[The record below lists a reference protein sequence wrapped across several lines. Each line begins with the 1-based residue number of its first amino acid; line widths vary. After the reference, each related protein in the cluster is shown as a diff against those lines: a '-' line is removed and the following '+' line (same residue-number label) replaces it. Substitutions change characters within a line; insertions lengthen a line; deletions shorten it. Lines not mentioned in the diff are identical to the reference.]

1 MFAYVKVSVYER
13 RKKERNRERER
24 DSIEGMKKRC
34 YQNIFVDEWANV
46 NEDALVLCRLLE

>member
-1 MFAYVKVSVYER
+1 MNEG
-13 RKKERNRERER
+13 RKKGTERERERER